1 MKNRLLS
8 IILMLL
14 FVMDVDNM
22 MPVMG
27 LVGVNE
33 NDVNHQLENIRFK
46 MLMEKTIMDVEC
58 QQKVL

>member
-14 FVMDVDNM
+14 FVIDVDNM

-33 NDVNHQLENIRFK
+33 NDVNHQSENIRFK
-46 MLMEKTIMDVEC
+46 ILMEKTIMDVEC
-58 QQKVL
+58 Q

>member
-33 NDVNHQLENIRFK
+33 NDVNHQPENIRFK

-58 QQKVL
+58 Q